1 MKKSVI
7 ITLFCC
13 LAVSFFAENNNAM
26 LPSAIKPKA
35 PKGYK
40 LVWNDEF
47 NRSGKPDS
55 TSWNY
60 EQGFVRNEELQWYQ
74 SDNANCTNGVL
85 KIEGRHEK
93 HLNPNY
99 DSLSTYWKTNR
110 ATAEYTSSSVTTA
123 GKRIWQYGRF
133 EVRAK
138 IPAVK
143 GSWPAIWTL
152 GVSKQWPAMGEVD
165 LMEFYPI
172 KDVPSLLANAAWG
185 STKRGVASWDSSNK
199 PLAHFEER
207 DADWASKFHV
217 WRMDWDKDYIRLY
230 LDNELMNEIDLSKT
244 VNPDGFNPFHQ
255 AHYLLLNLAI
265 GATGGDPTDTLF
277 PIVYE
282 VDYVRVYQ
290 QKEAN

>member
-1 MKKSVI
+1 MKKPLFLIFFSVL
-7 ITLFCC
+7 TVGL
-13 LAVSFFAENNNAM
+13 LAKKVNPM
-26 LPSAIKPKA
+26 LPDTNKPKA
-35 PKGYK
+35 PKGYR

-47 NRSGKPDS
+47 NKTGKPDS

-60 EQGFVRNEELQWYQ
+60 ERGFVRNEELQWYQ
-74 SDNANCTNGVL
+74 SDNANCEKGVL
-85 KIEGRHEK
+85 KIEGRREK

-99 DSLSTYWKTNR
+99 DSLSTHWKTNR
-110 ATAEYTSSSVTTA
+110 VTAEYTSSSVTTA
-123 GKRIWQYGRF
+123 GKRFWQYGRF
-133 EVRAK
+133 EIRAK

-172 KDVPSLLANAAWG
+172 KDIPSLLANAAWG

-199 PLAHFEER
+199 PLAHFVER
-207 DADWASKFHV
+207 NADWALEFHV
-217 WRMDWDKDYIRLY
+217 WRMDWDKDFIRLY
-230 LDNELMNEIDLSKT
+230 LDDELMNEIDLAKT

-265 GATGGDPTDTLF
+265 GATGGDPTNTIF
-277 PIVYE
+277 PLVYE

-290 QKEAN
+290 R